1 MKTKKTKNESLL
13 LRLIDGDRHKHRV
26 ALVTDEGEW
35 NQHEP
40 NTGMARM
47 FVVMLLIH
55 VVLIGGIII
64 YDFMGEE
71 ETPSQAV
78 TQAARA
84 STANGATGLPQASEA
99 VLNAQASAVAHP
111 HADTETYTVTSG
123 DSIRGIAEKHGTT
136 EDVIIQMNRL
146 DKGIQIEPGTLLNV
160 PKVAVPAA
168 VAISREDAE
177 KMMTRDQ
184 PPGTPVKVEDAPASI
199 GAVAAPLSLV
209 APGESAPSG
218 NSLLAAADA
227 PATATPAPGEA
238 VESIAAASNP
248 QAIALLAEAAE
259 ENARIEEAV
268 KEMPAAAV
276 EPAPAVTQA
285 VKSTPPAPAPEPKAV
300 TKTEP
305 KPEPK
310 KATPSEPKPL
320 VKPSPVPT
328 PSQMSRRIAET
339 PPAPKKSAP
348 KAAPKS
354 TTPKATA
361 AKTHTLASGETL
373 YRLSAK
379 YGVSVAA
386 IQKANNIKNPNS
398 MREGMKLVI
407 PAK

>member
-47 FVVMLLIH
+47 FVIMLLIH
-55 VVLIGGIII
+55 VVLIGGIIV
-64 YDFMGEE
+64 YDFMSEE
-71 ETPSQAV
+71 EAPAQAV

-84 STANGATGLPQASEA
+84 TGASGTSGLPQASEE
-99 VLNAQASAVAHP
+99 VLNAQASAVANP
-111 HADTETYTVTSG
+111 VADTETYTVSSG
-123 DSIRGIAEKHGTT
+123 DSIRSIAEKHGISEETL
-136 EDVIIQMNRL
+136 IQMNML
-146 DKGIQIEPGTLLNV
+146 DKGIQIGPGTLLNV
-160 PKVAVPAA
+160 PKTPVPAA
-168 VAISREDAE
+168 IAISREDAE
-177 KMMTRDQ
+177 KMATRDQ
-184 PPGTPVKVEDAPASI
+184 PPGNPVKVEDAPASI
-199 GAVAAPLSLV
+199 GASTNAISLL
-209 APGESAPSG
+209 APGEAAPSG
-218 NSLLAAADA
+218 NSLVASAEA
-227 PATATPAPGEA
+227 PAIATPAAGEE
-238 VESIAAASNP
+238 VQRIEAASNP
-248 QAIALLAEAAE
+248 QAIALLAEAAQ
-259 ENARIEEAV
+259 ENARIAEAA
-268 KEMPAAAV
+268 KELPAAEV
-276 EPAPAVTQA
+276 EAAPAIKTPERA
-285 VKSTPPAPAPEPKAV
+285 APPAPVEEPKPVVRA
-300 TKTEP
+300 EP

-310 KATPSEPKPL
+310 KAVKPESKPL
-320 VKPSPVPT
+320 VKPNPVPT

-339 PPAPKKSAP
+339 PPAPKKST
-348 KAAPKS
+348 PKS
-354 TTPKATA
+354 ATKSSAPKATA

>member
-184 PPGTPVKVEDAPASI
+184 PPGTAVKVEDAPASI

-227 PATATPAPGEA
+227 PATATPAASEA
-238 VESIAAASNP
+238 VETIAGASNP

-276 EPAPAVTQA
+276 EPAPVTPV
-285 VKSTPPAPAPEPKAV
+285 VKSTPPAPAEQPKPVAKV
-300 TKTEP
+300 ES

-310 KATPSEPKPL
+310 TVTKPEPKPL
-320 VKPSPVPT
+320 AKPSPVPT

-398 MREGMKLVI
+398 MREGMKLII